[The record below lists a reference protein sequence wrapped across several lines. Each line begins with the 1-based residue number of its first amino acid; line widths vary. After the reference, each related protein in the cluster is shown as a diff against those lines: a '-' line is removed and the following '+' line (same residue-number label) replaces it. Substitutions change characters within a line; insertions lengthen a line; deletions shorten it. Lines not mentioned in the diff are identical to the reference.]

1 MGALIEA
8 GSDPLDV
15 NKNNVISALDTIS
28 HYHCRRRAENH
39 HGNQICDIFFNQVRN
54 TTDGMDVDANP
65 FVVDKTMLQVLQS
78 HHEPL
83 LLVKHMHEKQDD

>member
-28 HYHCRRRAENH
+28 HYHCRHRAENH
-39 HGNQICDIFFNQVRN
+39 HGNQICDEHARF
-54 TTDGMDVDANP
+54 
-65 FVVDKTMLQVLQS
+65 L
-78 HHEPL
+78 PL
-83 LLVKHMHEKQDD
+83 FSLFSGVFGACPLSSL